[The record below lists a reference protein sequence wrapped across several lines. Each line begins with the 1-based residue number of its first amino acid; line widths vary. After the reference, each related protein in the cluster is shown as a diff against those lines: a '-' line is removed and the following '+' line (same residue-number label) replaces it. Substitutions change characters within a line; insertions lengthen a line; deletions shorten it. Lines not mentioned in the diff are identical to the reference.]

1 MRVNKIK
8 RVYRRSRVYV
18 KVEPFGLSYIASISF
33 TQVNFLRDRK
43 VKFRR
48 SGKSPRECNTPL
60 LPYLF
65 TWLISGLSRS
75 FVCNLRTIVI
85 SIYETTRDK
94 QPWRYLCQRLIQL

>member
-18 KVEPFGLSYIASISF
+18 KVEPPGLPYIASISF
-33 TQVNFLRDRK
+33 TQVKFMCDRTL
-43 VKFRR
+43 KFRDIVNP
-48 SGKSPRECNTPL
+48 PRGSNTL
-60 LPYLF
+60 LLALLF

-75 FVCNLRTIVI
+75 FVCNLRAIVI

-94 QPWRYLCQRLIQL
+94 QPWR